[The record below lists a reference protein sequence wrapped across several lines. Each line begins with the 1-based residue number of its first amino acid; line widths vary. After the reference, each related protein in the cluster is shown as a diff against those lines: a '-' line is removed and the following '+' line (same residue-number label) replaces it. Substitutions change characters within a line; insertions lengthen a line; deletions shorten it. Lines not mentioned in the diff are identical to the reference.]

1 MKGKG
6 RKGGR
11 VGVVWGKEKGG
22 GEGGRVRGGGGKG
35 GYGPT

>member
-22 GEGGRVRGGGGKG
+22 GEGMREKG
-35 GYGPT
+35 GTDQLDPSQ